1 MMIKQRC
8 SLAFSLLWRTHVV
21 HFIYSALISLTL
33 GFTVGSTLLTSRDF
47 LLFGPPAT
55 LALLALL
62 LAVLEVGSGV
72 SVPRAVFGNRLKRS
86 AAQWRTYVLQLSL
99 LLTALAT
106 LNASCAFFAPFE
118 AWVNYRAYGGPLLF
132 TVGIFFL
139 GWAQAPSSAD
149 TIITAQA
156 EDAAATNAAPKW
168 P

>member
-1 MMIKQRC
+1 MIKQRC

-21 HFIYSALISLTL
+21 YFIYSALLSLTL

-62 LAVLEVGSGV
+62 LVVLEVASGV
-72 SVPRAVFGNRLKRS
+72 NVPRAVFGNRLKRS

-99 LLTALAT
+99 LLTALAI
-106 LNASCAFFAPFE
+106 LHALFAFFAPFE
-118 AWVNYRAYGGPLLF
+118 VWVNYRVYGGPLLF
-132 TVGIFFL
+132 TVGLFLL
-139 GWAQAPSSAD
+139 GWAQAPSSAND
-149 TIITAQA
+149 MIAAQA
-156 EDAAATNAAPKW
+156 EDAAATSAVPKW